1 MGQYLARKRNIYP
14 NIVIAL
20 ARIRAAK
27 PHSCDD
33 ERLISACNLVKTSL
47 RNSIDV
53 ETQNL
58 YRYVYFN
65 MPTLEELNRRMCV
78 VILLQQR
85 ERKNEETD
93 KASYQQWVKGVFK
106 EATEKKEHTR
116 DDIVGQHVEQN
127 KKAKLF

>member
-27 PHSCDD
+27 PHSCDV

-47 RNSIDV
+47 RNSIYV

-58 YRYVYFN
+58 YLYVHFN
-65 MPTLEELNRRMCV
+65 MPTLEELDRRMCV
-78 VILLQQR
+78 VIWLQQR
-85 ERKNEETD
+85 ERKNEELT
-93 KASYQQWVKGVFK
+93 KHAINNGMMSF
-106 EATEKKEHTR
+106 
-116 DDIVGQHVEQN
+116 
-127 KKAKLF
+127 